1 MANKFL
7 WRTNQLINLLPED
20 CDGAL
25 IMSQINGRYFT
36 GFNCDNGY
44 FIVTRGDCVYVTD
57 SRYTEAARK
66 AIGWCEV
73 TEYAGPKMKECF
85 GGIAAGLGLK
95 KLLVESDRMT
105 LSQYRMMSDVLT
117 PAVLSEEGELD
128 RLIESLRVHK
138 DSDEIVCMRAAQNIA
153 EQTLTHLFGMIREGV
168 TEADLAFEFEF
179 YARRLGAERLAFDS
193 IVASGENGSMP
204 HAVPGQRRI
213 RSGDFITFDVGCVV
227 DGYHSDMTRTVA
239 YGAICDEQR
248 KIYDIVRRAHLQ
260 VEEADV
266 VAVGRKGETAAKRL
280 GVETRLRLAR
290 VKPLVVALGL
300 DDGDAPSAV
309 HQHVV
314 GAERLV
320 RKAVRLDAPRRNL
333 VDLLLDRDRAR
344 RCPDGDPGRIPGG
357 ADGTYGDPGKAA
369 PEERRTDPFRLWRFN
384 GPARRRA

>member
-44 FIVTRGDCVYVTD
+44 FFVTRGDCVYVTD

-248 KIYDIVRRAHLQ
+248 KIYDIVRRAQRSAIDYLTGGGDDLAACDAAARDLITAEGYGDYFGHGTGHGVGLEIHEFPSVSFRGGKVPENAVIT
-260 VEEADV
+260 VEPGIYLPGKYGVRIEDMLYKTAD
-266 VAVGRKGETAAKRL
+266 
-280 GVETRLRLAR
+280 
-290 VKPLVVALGL
+290 
-300 DDGDAPSAV
+300 
-309 HQHVV
+309 
-314 GAERLV
+314 GA
-320 RKAVRLDAPRRNL
+320 
-333 VDLLLDRDRAR
+333 VDLTNLDRELLIL
-344 RCPDGDPGRIPGG
+344 G
-357 ADGTYGDPGKAA
+357 
-369 PEERRTDPFRLWRFN
+369 
-384 GPARRRA
+384 

>member
-138 DSDEIVCMRAAQNIA
+138 DSDEIVC
-153 EQTLTHLFGMIREGV
+153 
-168 TEADLAFEFEF
+168 
-179 YARRLGAERLAFDS
+179 
-193 IVASGENGSMP
+193 VASGENGSMP

-248 KIYDIVRRAHLQ
+248 KIYDIVRRAQRSAIDYLTGGGDDLAACDAAARDLITAEGYGDYFGHGTGHGVGLEIHEFPSVSFRGGKVPENAVIT
-260 VEEADV
+260 VEPGIYLPGKYGVRIEDMLYKTAD
-266 VAVGRKGETAAKRL
+266 
-280 GVETRLRLAR
+280 
-290 VKPLVVALGL
+290 
-300 DDGDAPSAV
+300 
-309 HQHVV
+309 
-314 GAERLV
+314 GA
-320 RKAVRLDAPRRNL
+320 
-333 VDLLLDRDRAR
+333 VDLTNLDRELLIL
-344 RCPDGDPGRIPGG
+344 G
-357 ADGTYGDPGKAA
+357 
-369 PEERRTDPFRLWRFN
+369 
-384 GPARRRA
+384 

>member
-153 EQTLTHLFGMIREGV
+153 EQTLTHLFGMTSPLSLSFMRAV
-168 TEADLAFEFEF
+168 S
-179 YARRLGAERLAFDS
+179 ARNGWRS
-193 IVASGENGSMP
+193 I
-204 HAVPGQRRI
+204 
-213 RSGDFITFDVGCVV
+213 
-227 DGYHSDMTRTVA
+227 
-239 YGAICDEQR
+239 
-248 KIYDIVRRAHLQ
+248 
-260 VEEADV
+260 
-266 VAVGRKGETAAKRL
+266 
-280 GVETRLRLAR
+280 
-290 VKPLVVALGL
+290 
-300 DDGDAPSAV
+300 PSS
-309 HQHVV
+309 
-314 GAERLV
+314 L
-320 RKAVRLDAPRRNL
+320 
-333 VDLLLDRDRAR
+333 RAR
-344 RCPDGDPGRIPGG
+344 TAPCPTPSPDSAGSG
-357 ADGTYGDPGKAA
+357 AATSSPSTWAA
-369 PEERRTDPFRLWRFN
+369 WWTAITPI
-384 GPARRRA
+384 